1 MAKTPP
7 MNAKT
12 IKMGRKIPP
21 RMWCGAGVTLTS
33 SLCDSDSFVVAS
45 GFGGV
50 GGGSVFAVG
59 FVSALAVV
67 VVTIDGAAVA
77 CVGADVGAG
86 GSVGWGSFFRIQYCV
101 LLSVDT

>member
-33 SLCDSDSFVVAS
+33 SLCDSGSFVVAS

-77 CVGADVGAG
+77 CVGGAGVGAG
-86 GSVGWGSFFRIQYCV
+86 GSVGLGSFRTQYCV